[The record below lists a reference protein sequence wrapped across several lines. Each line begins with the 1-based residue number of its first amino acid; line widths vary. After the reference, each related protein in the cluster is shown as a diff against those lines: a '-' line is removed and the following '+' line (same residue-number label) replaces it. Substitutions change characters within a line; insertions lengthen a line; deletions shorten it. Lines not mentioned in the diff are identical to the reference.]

1 MGEVPNAMAEG
12 TVTACFIVTTGV
24 LPPGSTRVTLWHESA
39 LIYTEMADREGS
51 GYAAGSGS
59 GVRASAI
66 STIFRSVFEKVY
78 PATSAECMNE
88 TPSVRSGLGFTSST

>member
-12 TVTACFIVTTGV
+12 TVTACFIVTMGV
-24 LPPGSTRVTLWHESA
+24 LLPGSTPVTLCHESA

-51 GYAAGSGS
+51 GYAAGNGS

-66 STIFRSVFEKVY
+66 STIFRSVFENVY
-78 PATSAECMNE
+78 PATSAECMKE